1 MKEITYTKQGDY
13 LIPNLALPTQPDLPL
28 GRYAQM
34 RRRFLQEHQK
44 ATYTTLLTSCTL
56 TQHLYEIEQ
65 TALNQLNQIVTKL
78 AQEQGMTEQLK
89 AQNPMQWTQRM
100 NSFRQQAEEMILT
113 ELIYS

>member
-13 LIPNLALPTQPDLPL
+13 LIPNLTLPKQPDLPL

-34 RRRFLQEHQK
+34 RRQFLQEHRK
-44 ATYTTLLTSCTL
+44 ATYTTLLTSFQL

-78 AQEQGMTEQLK
+78 AATNNVTEQMK
-89 AQNPMQWTQRM
+89 AENPIRWTQLM
-100 NSFRQQAEEMILT
+100 NSFRQQAEEEILNN
-113 ELIYS
+113 LIYN